1 MGVRRNRA
9 VGDAPD
15 RRNTASRL
23 LLFIQEATGSSKP
36 QAETEQE
43 KEVAEGD
50 PASRKATDVSHSWW
64 THTLPPLRS
73 ISQSPGQTLV
83 MRSVCSTLSEPRQ
96 VT

>member
-9 VGDAPD
+9 TGHAPD
-15 RRNTASRL
+15 RRNTGSRL

-50 PASRKATDVSHSWW
+50 PAEGERLQTFPTQCGFIRYPTYEVSRNLLDR
-64 THTLPPLRS
+64 L
-73 ISQSPGQTLV
+73 
-83 MRSVCSTLSEPRQ
+83 
-96 VT
+96 